1 MTNVKTKIVIIG
13 GGTGGIMVASR
24 LIKLKTNTDITIVE
38 PAETHW
44 YQPAWT
50 LVGAGAYNM
59 QKTAK
64 PMLEL
69 IPKGVHWV
77 KDKATGFK
85 PEENK
90 ITTANSGEISYDFLV
105 VSPGLVMDTSLI
117 EGLTEALGHDVVC
130 SNYTNPEHTWEVL
143 QKFKGG
149 HAIFTQP
156 TTPIKCG
163 GAPQKIAYL
172 AADYFRMHNMANRT
186 KVTFATPGT
195 VIFGVK
201 PIADSL
207 MKVVE
212 RYNIDFKPFYSPIK
226 IDGPNRKIT
235 FKHIGPKENLCVVND
250 DGSSDAVGAP
260 DEITMSY
267 DMLHLAP
274 PQTAPKFV
282 KESGLVNAAGWLD
295 VNINTLQHVKYSNI
309 FGLGDVAALPTAKT
323 GAAIRKQVPVLIA
336 NILHLIKN
344 NTLDKKIYEGYS
356 SCPLVTGYGKMI
368 LAEFNYKNEFTPDP
382 KLKQMLVFDSTK
394 EDWRL
399 WMLKKYG
406 LPYLYWNKMMK
417 GIGYNVFV
425 VCVSPDHTWMYIRT
439 CFLYNYSVNFQK
451 EKPAKF
457 ASGRLSIFY
466 LSILEFHI
474 KCVTIRIVTY
484 CSCYFNTF
492 YS

>member
-1 MTNVKTKIVIIG
+1 MSNKKTKVLIIG
-13 GGTGGIMVASR
+13 GGTGGIMVAAR
-24 LIKLKTNTDITIVE
+24 LLKIKANVDITLIE
-38 PAETHW
+38 PADTHW

-64 PMLEL
+64 PMAEVM
-69 IPKGVHWV
+69 PKGLTWV
-77 KDKATGFK
+77 KDYATAFK

-90 ITTANSGEISYDFLV
+90 VSTQSNGDISYDYLV

-117 EGLTEALGHDVVC
+117 PGLTEALGHGVVC
-130 SNYTNPEHTWEVL
+130 SNYTNPEHTWEVI

-149 HAIFTQP
+149 HAVFTQP

-172 AADYFRMHNMANRT
+172 AADYFRMHNMSDRT

-207 MKVVE
+207 MKVVK
-212 RYNIDFKPFYSPIK
+212 RYNIDFKPFYAPIK
-226 IDGPNRKIT
+226 IDGTNQKIT
-235 FKHIGPKENLCVVND
+235 FKHTGPAENLCVVND
-250 DGSSDAVGAP
+250 DGTTDKSDAP
-260 DEITMSY
+260 DEVVMKY

-274 PQTAPKFV
+274 PQVAPKFV
-282 KESGLVNAAGWLD
+282 KESSLVNAAGWLD
-295 VNINTLQHVKYSNI
+295 VNINTLQHNKYPNI

-323 GAAIRKQVPVLIA
+323 GAAIRKQVPVLVA
-336 NILHLIKN
+336 NLLHLISHHS
-344 NTLDKKIYEGYS
+344 LSKKIYEGYS

-417 GIGYNVFV
+417 GIEV
-425 VCVSPDHTWMYIRT
+425 
-439 CFLYNYSVNFQK
+439 
-451 EKPAKF
+451 
-457 ASGRLSIFY
+457 
-466 LSILEFHI
+466 
-474 KCVTIRIVTY
+474 
-484 CSCYFNTF
+484 
-492 YS
+492 